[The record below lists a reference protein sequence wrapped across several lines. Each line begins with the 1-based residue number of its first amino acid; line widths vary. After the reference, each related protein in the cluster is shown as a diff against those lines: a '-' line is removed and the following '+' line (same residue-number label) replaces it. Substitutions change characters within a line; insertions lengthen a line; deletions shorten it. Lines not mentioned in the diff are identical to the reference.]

1 MPCMTIWRSMLKGI
15 KVKIWIDLDH
25 TPHVPV
31 FRPLLKELEKRGI
44 EVVITARDFAQT
56 VALLEMWNMGVV
68 ECGSKGVAGSGCRCD
83 PCFDS

>member
-1 MPCMTIWRSMLKGI
+1 M
-15 KVKIWIDLDH
+15 KIWIDLDH

-56 VALLEMWNMGVV
+56 ILDGFLTLLWTGRMRFPTL
-68 ECGSKGVAGSGCRCD
+68 CGGIGGGYLCRH
-83 PCFDS
+83 